1 MARGPTIE
9 TERLV
14 LRRWRDGDK
23 DAFAALNSDPLVME
37 HFPGV
42 LTREESDRMIRHME
56 LHFEEFG
63 YGLWAVDIR
72 WADRLIGFCGLSVPT
87 FHTHFTPAVEIGW
100 RFVKE
105 EWGNGYA
112 TEAARAVVDFGFEQA
127 DLDQILSWTIPANE
141 RSQGVMERLGMTRA
155 PELDFDHPRF
165 LDDDRLRRHVVYRLT
180 REDWEAASARSR

>member
-1 MARGPTIE
+1 MASGPTIH

-14 LRRWRDGDK
+14 LRRWKEQDG
-23 DAFAALNSDPLVME
+23 DAFAAINSDPEVME

-42 LTREESDRMIRHME
+42 LSREESDQMILRME

-100 RFVKE
+100 RFARDV
-105 EWGNGYA
+105 WGNGYA
-112 TEAARAVVDFGFEQA
+112 TEAARAAVDFGFEHA
-127 DLDQILSWTIPANE
+127 DLEQILSWTIPANE
-141 RSQGVMERLGMTRA
+141 RSQGVMTRLGMERA
-155 PELDFDHPRF
+155 PDLDFDHPRF
-165 LDDDRLRRHVVYRLT
+165 LDDDRLRHHIVYRIT
-180 REDWEAASARSR
+180 REDWEEARALSR

>member
-1 MARGPTIE
+1 MASGPTIH

-14 LRRWRDGDK
+14 LRRWKEQDG
-23 DAFAALNSDPLVME
+23 DAFAAINSDPEVME

-42 LTREESDRMIRHME
+42 LSREESDQMILRME

-100 RFVKE
+100 RFARDV
-105 EWGNGYA
+105 WGNGYA
-112 TEAARAVVDFGFEQA
+112 TEAARAAVDFGFEHA
-127 DLDQILSWTIPANE
+127 DLEQILSWTIPANE
-141 RSQGVMERLGMTRA
+141 RSQGVMTRLGMKRA
-155 PELDFDHPRF
+155 PDLDFDHPRF
-165 LDDDRLRRHVVYRLT
+165 LDDDRLRHHIVYRIT
-180 REDWEAASARSR
+180 REDWEEARALSR